1 MLSYKVIVGKVNLHT
16 LLKGVKIGTGH
27 QPLMYIS
34 ESEQLK
40 KQNLGEL
47 IWLQN
52 LTLAL

>member
-1 MLSYKVIVGKVNLHT
+1 MLSYRVIMGKVNFHMS
-16 LLKGVKIGTGH
+16 LKGVKIGTGH

-40 KQNLGEL
+40 KQNFGEL